1 MSDLTEMRKYIYEK
15 IKIMSNTNEL
25 YDFSQLNHIPG
36 TTNNNGI
43 FINLSALSEEY
54 VKMLYDKTKYY
65 SQLKHTDINDF
76 LENSYQLPE
85 KKQENKVVTK
95 KSEKKKK
102 GKNLKL
108 TSLENSI
115 LTYSH

>member
-15 IKIMSNTNEL
+15 IKNMSNTNEM
-25 YDFSQLNHIPG
+25 YDFAQLNHIPG

-54 VKMLYDKTKYY
+54 VKMLYEKTKYY
-65 SQLKHTDINDF
+65 SQLKNTDINDF
-76 LENSYQLPE
+76 LENSYKLPE
-85 KKQENKVVTK
+85 KKQEKKVILK
-95 KSEKKKK
+95 KPEKKKK

-108 TSLENSI
+108 TGLENAI
-115 LTYSH
+115 LAFSH

>member
-1 MSDLTEMRKYIYEK
+1 MSDLMEMRKYIYEK
-15 IKIMSNTNEL
+15 IKIMQNTNEL
-25 YDFSQLNHIPG
+25 YDFAQLNHIPG

-43 FINLSALSEEY
+43 FINLSALSEDY

-76 LENSYQLPE
+76 LENAYKLPE
-85 KKQENKVVTK
+85 KKQESKVVTK
-95 KSEKKKK
+95 KSVKKKK

-108 TSLENSI
+108 TNLENSI
-115 LTYSH
+115 LSFSH

>member
-1 MSDLTEMRKYIYEK
+1 MSDLAEMRKYIYEK
-15 IKIMSNTNEL
+15 IKNMTNTNEL
-25 YDFSQLNHIPG
+25 YDFAQLNHIPG

-54 VKMLYDKTKYY
+54 VKMLYEKTKYY
-65 SQLKHTDINDF
+65 SQLKHTDINNLLD
-76 LENSYQLPE
+76 NSHQLPE
-85 KKQENKVVTK
+85 KKKENKVVTK

-108 TSLENSI
+108 TGLENSI
-115 LTYSH
+115 LTFSH

>member
-1 MSDLTEMRKYIYEK
+1 MRKYIYEK
-15 IKIMSNTNEL
+15 IKNMTNTNEL
-25 YDFSQLNHIPG
+25 YDFAQLNHIPG

-54 VKMLYDKTKYY
+54 VKMLYEKTKYY
-65 SQLKHTDINDF
+65 SQLKNTNIKDF
-76 LENSYQLPE
+76 LDNSYKVTE
-85 KKQENKVVTK
+85 KKQQNKVVTK